1 MRYFHIH
8 SIIPIIVAIYA
19 GSCFHGSSR
28 ARISEKVAFQ
38 LEDNASCVIS
48 NGGIIRGDTSS
59 KHIALVFTGDEFA
72 DGGEYII
79 SVLKDDD
86 IKASFFLTGN
96 FYRNPAFR
104 SLVNN
109 LKKEGHYLGSHSD
122 RHLLYCDWI
131 RRDSLL
137 VTKEEFL
144 DDLRNSYRELEKI
157 NISRDKARFFLPPYE
172 WYNDSI
178 SEWTKEAELQLV
190 NFTPGTLSTADYTF
204 PETGARYFDSQSIY
218 NSILDYEK
226 NSRNGLN
233 GFILLLHIG
242 TDPRRTDKFYF
253 YLPSLLKEIKKR
265 GYRFVRIDE
274 LPGISLN

>member
-1 MRYFHIH
+1 MRYLHVL
-8 SIIPIIVAIYA
+8 SVIPIIIAFSDS
-19 GSCFHGSSR
+19 SCVQRSR
-28 ARISEKVAFQ
+28 ARLSEKVPAQ
-38 LEDNASCVIS
+38 ADQVASCLFS
-48 NGGIIRGDTSS
+48 HGGIIRGDTSS
-59 KHIALVFTGDEFA
+59 KYIALVFTGDEFA
-72 DGGEYII
+72 DGGEFIR
-79 SVLKDDD
+79 SVLKNND

-109 LKKEGHYLGSHSD
+109 LKNEGHYLGSHSD
-122 RHLLYCDWI
+122 RHLLYCDWTK
-131 RRDSLL
+131 RDSLL
-137 VTKEEFL
+137 VTKQEFFNDL
-144 DDLRNSYRELEKI
+144 DNSYRELKKI
-157 NISRDKARFFLPPYE
+157 NINQEKARFFLPPYE

-178 SEWTKEAELQLV
+178 SEWTKEAKFQLV

-204 PETGARYFDSQSIY
+204 PESGARYFDSQSIY

-226 NSRNGLN
+226 TSRNGLN

-253 YLPSLLKEIKKR
+253 YLPSLLKEIKKK

-274 LPGISLN
+274 LPGIRIN